1 MFFRKVS
8 ICVLFALGFAV
19 LVPIAADAQKIELR
33 SAKIYIRETPP
44 QWDKAL
50 ALLETALEK
59 DPGNNDAHYLLGL
72 IHYYRGNFDV
82 MFKNWNATTFND
94 LDKKDKERY
103 RSTLDS
109 MIRTNYQVGQ
119 QSYEKGE
126 YAEAAE
132 YYSRSVN
139 ATSMLQA
146 TLRSTGKK
154 DDARTADELEPARLQ
169 GYLYWGYAYL
179 GAEDYESAR
188 VPLESLLELDP
199 NKFEAWDGLVNVYY
213 TSEDWDKL
221 ITASNKVIEL
231 SEEVDLNTYL
241 ILRNAYF
248 SVADTASVVK
258 TYERAMEA
266 FPEEKVLYRDASSIH
281 SAKKN
286 YDKAIETLEKGHS
299 ALPEDIDILRYLGTN
314 YYNKGLSVRE
324 AGDVEAAS
332 TALHGAVDSMNR
344 LLALQPNSID
354 GHDIL
359 SDAYFGLASIETD
372 EAKKQE
378 FAAKGEENRKKRL
391 DLITSGEGM

>member
-8 ICVLFALGFAV
+8 ICVLFALGLAV

-72 IHYYRGNFDV
+72 IHYYQGNFDV
-82 MFKNWNATTFND
+82 MFENWEAVTLDD
-94 LDKKDKERY
+94 LDRKDKNQYKE
-103 RSTLDS
+103 TLSS

-126 YAEAAE
+126 YAEAADF
-132 YYSRSVN
+132 YSRSVN
-139 ATSMLQA
+139 ATSMLQDA
-146 TLRSTGKK
+146 LRSTGNKN
-154 DDARTADELEPARLQ
+154 DAKTADELEPAKQQ
-169 GYLYWGYAYL
+169 GYLYWGYAHL
-179 GAEDYESAR
+179 GAEDYDNARSA
-188 VPLESLLELDP
+188 LEKLLEIDP
-199 NKFEAWDGLVNVYY
+199 DKFEAWDGLINVYY
-213 TSEDWDKL
+213 TSEAWDKL
-221 ITASNKVIEL
+221 ITACNKVIEM
-231 SEEVDLNTYL
+231 SEEIDLNTYL

-248 SVADTASVVK
+248 GVADTASAVS
-258 TYERAMEA
+258 TYERALEA
-266 FPEEKVLYRDASSIH
+266 FPEEKSLYRDVSSIH

-299 ALPEDIDILRYLGTN
+299 ALPEDVELLRYLGTN
-314 YYNKGLSVRE
+314 YYNKGLSDKE

-332 TALHGAVDSMNR
+332 TAFHGALDSMNR
-344 LLALQPNSID
+344 LLALQPNNID

-359 SDAYFGLASIETD
+359 SDAYFGLSSVETD

-378 FAAKGEENRKKRL
+378 FAAKGEEHRKKRL

>member
-1 MFFRKVS
+1 MSFRKVS

-19 LVPIAADAQKIELR
+19 LIPVAADAQKIELR

-44 QWDKAL
+44 QFDKAL

-72 IHYYRGNFDV
+72 IHYYKGNFGE
-82 MFKNWNATTFND
+82 MFKNWEAATFND
-94 LDKKDKERY
+94 LDKKDKTQY
-103 RSTLDS
+103 KNTLDS

-126 YAEAAE
+126 YAEAAD
-132 YYSRSVN
+132 YYGRSVD

-146 TLRSTGKK
+146 ALRSTGRK
-154 DDARTADELEPARLQ
+154 DDARTADELEPARQQ
-169 GYLYWGYAYL
+169 GYLYWGYAHL
-179 GAEDYESAR
+179 GAEDYEGAR
-188 VPLESLLELDP
+188 IPLESLLEVDP
-199 NKFEAWDGLVNVYY
+199 DRFEAWDGLVNVYY
-213 TSEDWDKL
+213 TGEAWDKL
-221 ITASNKVIEL
+221 IMACNKVIGL

-248 SVADTASVVK
+248 SVADTASVIE

-266 FPEEKVLYRDASSIH
+266 FPEEKALYRDVSSIH

-286 YDKAIETLEKGHS
+286 YDKAIEALEKGHS
-299 ALPEDIDILRYLGTN
+299 ALPEDVELLRYLGTN
-314 YYNKGLSVRE
+314 YYNKGLSDRD
-324 AGDVEAAS
+324 AGAVEAAS
-332 TALHGAVDSMNR
+332 MALHGAVDSANR
-344 LLALQPNSID
+344 LLALQPNNID

-359 SDAYFGLASIETD
+359 SDAYFGLSSVETD
-372 EAKKQE
+372 ETKKQE
-378 FAAKGEENRKKRL
+378 FADKGEEHRKKRL

>member
-72 IHYYRGNFDV
+72 IHYYQGNFDV
-82 MFKNWNATTFND
+82 MFENWEAVTVDD
-94 LDKKDKERY
+94 LDRKDKNQY
-103 RSTLDS
+103 KDTLNS

-126 YAEAAE
+126 YAEAAGF
-132 YYSRSVN
+132 YSRSVN

-146 TLRSTGKK
+146 ALRSTGKK
-154 DDARTADELEPARLQ
+154 DDARIADELEPAKQQ

-179 GAEDYESAR
+179 GAEDYDNARSA
-188 VPLESLLELDP
+188 LEKLLELDP
-199 NKFEAWDGLVNVYY
+199 DKFEAWDGLINVYY
-213 TSEDWDKL
+213 SNEDWDKL
-221 ITASNKVIEL
+221 ITACNKVIEM
-231 SEEVDLNTYL
+231 SEEIDLNTYL

-248 SVADTASVVK
+248 GVADTASVIA

-266 FPEEKVLYRDASSIH
+266 YPEEKTLYRDVSSIH

-286 YDKAIETLEKGHS
+286 YDKAVDTLEKGHS
-299 ALPEDIDILRYLGTN
+299 ALPEDIDLLRYLGIN
-314 YYNKGLSVRE
+314 YYNKGLSARE
-324 AGDVEAAS
+324 AEDDEAAS
-332 TALHGAVDSMNR
+332 TAFHGAVDSMNR
-344 LLALQPNSID
+344 LLPLQPNSID

-359 SDAYFGLASIETD
+359 SDAYFGLANIETD

-378 FAAKGEENRKKRL
+378 FAAKGEEHRKKKL
-391 DLITSGEGM
+391 DLIKSGEGM